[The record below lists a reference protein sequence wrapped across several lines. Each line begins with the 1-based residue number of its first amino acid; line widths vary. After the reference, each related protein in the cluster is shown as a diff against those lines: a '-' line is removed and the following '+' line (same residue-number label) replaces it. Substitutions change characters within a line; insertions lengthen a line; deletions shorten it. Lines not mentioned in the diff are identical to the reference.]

1 MPRLPIRT
9 CDLYTPGHQ
18 VHWIPPL
25 RVYVDA
31 PRRPV
36 RVEDLTPDGWC
47 TVLDGG
53 QVLRWWNHD
62 PLRLA
67 DLVAL
72 ADGQMLRVGDST
84 FLTTPV
90 RDGSCYWIYLAED
103 GDAVPQAAAA
113 GRPRRRRAAQR
124 PRPAGGGQGDGRRHR
139 ARHRATAAGPTPEA
153 PGPTTV
159 P

>member
-31 PRRPV
+31 SRRPV
-36 RVEDLTPDGWC
+36 RVEDVTPDGWC

-53 QVLRWWNHD
+53 QVLRWWVHD

-72 ADGQMLRVGDST
+72 DDGQMLRVGEST

-90 RDGSCYWIYLAED
+90 RNGCCYWVYLAEAATPCRKRQPPD
-103 GDAVPQAAAA
+103 GRAAGEPLSAQELLAAAKDMGGVTA
-113 GRPRRRRAAQR
+113 QIQLSAPPDPGARRS
-124 PRPAGGGQGDGRRHR
+124 GQ
-139 ARHRATAAGPTPEA
+139 
-153 PGPTTV
+153 
-159 P
+159 

>member
-1 MPRLPIRT
+1 MPRPPIRT

-36 RVEDLTPDGWC
+36 RVEDLNPDGWC

-62 PLRLA
+62 PLRMA

-72 ADGQMLRVGDST
+72 ADGQMLRVGGST

-90 RDGSCYWIYLAED
+90 RDGRCSWIYLAEEATPCRTWQPPD
-103 GDAVPQAAAA
+103 GRAA
-113 GRPRRRRAAQR
+113 GEPLSAHDLLEEAKEMGGVTAHVRPR
-124 PRPAGGGQGDGRRHR
+124 
-139 ARHRATAAGPTPEA
+139 
-153 PGPTTV
+153 
-159 P
+159 

>member
-31 PRRPV
+31 PRRLV
-36 RVEDLTPDGWC
+36 HVEDITPDGWC
-47 TVLDGG
+47 TVLDGD

-62 PLRLA
+62 PLRLPE
-67 DLVAL
+67 LVAL
-72 ADGQMLRVGDST
+72 GDGQMLRVGDST

-90 RDGSCYWIYLAED
+90 REGRCFWVYLGEEAT
-103 GDAVPQAAAA
+103 PC
-113 GRPRRRRAAQR
+113 RRRQ
-124 PRPAGGGQGDGRRHR
+124 PPAGHSAGEPLSAHDLLDAAKEMGGVT
-139 ARHRATAAGPTPEA
+139 ARIQPS
-153 PGPTTV
+153 
-159 P
+159 